1 MAKAPFGKWLKDR
14 LTEHGMSLRS
24 LGKATGI
31 DPATLSRINSAKQ
44 QPTLPH
50 LERIARALEIPL
62 TRAIEAAGFDIA
74 GSPAGKVSR
83 ATDTGESHRLNT
95 AIRRTATSLT
105 ERLDR
110 LADAL
115 LEYQILAGTEQGRTL
130 IMERTAEKLRQS
142 GAHGQFLSQVR
153 ALHCIAVDETAPLH
167 RRSLAGSALLYFI
180 LETDIIPDS
189 EFPVG
194 YVDDAIAVQT
204 IWEIVSLPGDGQ
216 GDMD

>member
-31 DPATLSRINSAKQ
+31 DPATLSRISSAKQ

-74 GSPAGKVSR
+74 GSPAGKENR
-83 ATDTGESHRLNT
+83 ATDAGNSRRLDT
-95 AIRRTATSLT
+95 AIHRTAASLT
-105 ERLDR
+105 DRLDR

-115 LEYQILAGTEQGRTL
+115 LEYRILAGTEQGRTL
-130 IMERTAEKLRQS
+130 INERTAEKLRQS

-153 ALHCIAVDETAPLH
+153 ALHSIAVDERTPLH

-180 LETDIIPDS
+180 LEADVIPDS

-204 IWEIVSLPGDGQ
+204 IWEMVSSAGEGQ
-216 GDMD
+216 EER